1 MSRGVRLKPAAESEF
16 EEAHAWYEEQ
26 SPGLGDQL
34 ARDLDSVLR
43 RITEHPE
50 AHAEVDGGIRRA
62 LLRRFPYGVFYVV
75 EVSEIVVL
83 GVMHSARDPEAW
95 PRPD

>member
-1 MSRGVRLKPAAESEF
+1 VSRSIRLKPAAQSDLAA
-16 EEAHAWYEEQ
+16 AHAWYEEQ

-34 ARDLDSVLR
+34 AHDLDAVLE

-62 LLRRFPYGVFYVV
+62 LLRRFPYGVFYLV